1 MATVWRCHSVL
12 CPGLR
17 GALKVTQIAG
27 RESTASR
34 FRREVDALAR
44 LRHHGVVRVLSAGQ
58 ADPSHLYM
66 VMELIEGE
74 DLLKRLQRGPMEV
87 PHIGRVFRDIA
98 DGLRHAHQRGI
109 HHRDLKPA
117 NVMLTEEGGGC
128 LVDFG
133 IALDVDQTRLTRVGA
148 IPGTVTYMAPEML
161 TSDARGVDPG
171 PADVYSL
178 GQVMYE
184 AMTGKRAFDAPKDT
198 PALVRLVRRKHARG
212 PLDPGESIPEEYRK
226 VVQRCTHPDWVQR
239 PDMAGVVR
247 LLDRARNA
255 AEGPIDTAEEITR
268 IRDALGDD
276 PTTAPVS
283 IPSDRSLSTE
293 DEQTLICR
301 VEDNLAAALEAQ
313 EAEYKMLSDS
323 QNVPVNPQTTLA
335 EPTDPGPLVPG
346 DDESVQA
353 FEQDALM
360 VQIREAET
368 QERRNRL
375 WMGTLVVAGLVGF
388 LLVLIA
394 FLLLTM
400 VVNNAAP

>member
-1 MATVWRCHSVL
+1 MATVWKCHSVL

-17 GALKVTQIAG
+17 GALKITQVAG
-27 RESTASR
+27 SESAGDR

-44 LRHHGVVRVLSAGQ
+44 LRHHGVVRVLAAGRADSA
-58 ADPSHLYM
+58 HLYM

-74 DLLKRLQRGPMEV
+74 DLLKHLQRGALEPAHV
-87 PHIGRVFRDIA
+87 IRVFREIS

-184 AMTGKRAFDAPKDT
+184 ALTGKRAFDAPKDT
-198 PALVRLVRRKHARG
+198 PGLVRLVRRKHARG
-212 PLDPGESIPEEYRK
+212 SLDPGESIPQDLRT
-226 VVQRCTHPDWVQR
+226 VVQQCTDPDPEKR
-239 PDMAGVVR
+239 PNMSHVVR
-247 LLDRARNA
+247 LLERAMVAN
-255 AEGPIDTAEEITR
+255 EGSLEPSEEVTR
-268 IRDALGDD
+268 ISRPVVDD
-276 PTTAPVS
+276 PSTSPIALTSEVS
-283 IPSDRSLSTE
+283 AIDE
-293 DEQTLICR
+293 DERTLICR
-301 VEDNLAAALEAQ
+301 VEENLAVVVAAQ

-323 QNVPVNPQTTLA
+323 QNLQPVGPDTLA

-360 VQIREAET
+360 RKFREVEG
-368 QERRNRL
+368 QDRNQRNRML
-375 WMGTLVVAGLVGF
+375 ALAFGLVIGIQLVLAGVV
-388 LLVLIA
+388 LLVAYLST
-394 FLLLTM
+394 LG
-400 VVNNAAP
+400 